1 MEINILEHGSPAW
14 QQMVD
19 LRMEILRL
27 PLGLTFTAKQLEN
40 EKNDILIG
48 AFENDR
54 IIGCCILTP
63 HDSGTIQL
71 RQMVVQQGIQHKGV
85 GRQII
90 AFAEKTA
97 LEKGYQVL
105 MMHARD
111 TALEFYRKC
120 GYETEGGQFIEVTVP
135 HHCMKKKLV

>member
-71 RQMVVQQGIQHKGV
+71 RQMAVKQDTQHKGI